1 MICYVLVRE
10 DQSEHGYIDT
20 SILGVYT
27 TRASAEIARS
37 EEEEIARLAGLQLVG
52 EEGKEGEWDVGFKV
66 EPHTVRTDPDLRY
79 ATDVLGPIAAQ
90 EIKMLGW
97 QKAGKTWTATGY
109 GAAIPTTRVI
119 YFTEKGKIGRPRRVY
134 CTQYS
139 NAGTYWIRYG
149 KQRLIVRDDDLP
161 ELP

>member
-10 DQSEHGYIDT
+10 DQSDHGYTDT
-20 SILGVYT
+20 SILGVYAT
-27 TRASAEIARS
+27 PALAEIARS
-37 EEEEIARLAGLQLVG
+37 EEEEIARRAGLQLAG
-52 EEGKEGEWDVGFKV
+52 EEGTEGNWKVGFRV
-66 EPHTVRTDPDLRY
+66 EPHRVHTDPTLRY

-97 QKAGKTWTATGY
+97 QARGLTYTATGY

-119 YFTEKGKIGRPRRVY
+119 RFMEKGKIGRPRRVY

-139 NAGTYWIRYG
+139 NAGTCWIRYG
-149 KQRLIVRDDDLP
+149 TQRLIVRESDMTW
-161 ELP
+161 